1 MKKYVK
7 ILTLAS
13 AGLALTTFLASC
25 GNSMEVTE
33 KDKFDYNLVSGVG
46 LLSNIDLSPK
56 TKLTSNNITELT
68 EDEKNDIIKNLD
80 LAQTTVN
87 GGLVKS
93 ERKASDKEGYE
104 YCYTL
109 SAETIV
115 GTNDVYTFYYNGD
128 ISENSSK
135 KKENEVKEKI
145 DGVCYI
151 DGKEYTVSG
160 KREVE
165 DDEEELHLHI
175 KYDEKNYVHVKSE
188 KEDDE
193 EEFQYTL
200 VQDGKEVLK
209 TKLEYEVDEDGEI
222 EMEFKSQTSNGEMKY
237 EYDFYNKDNKSYIDV
252 EIQKNNDKI
261 EKTILVS
268 IVDGK
273 PSYQFI

>member
-25 GNSMEVTE
+25 GNSKEVTE

-46 LLSNIDLSPK
+46 LLNNMNLSPK

-68 EDEKNDIIKNLD
+68 EDEKNDIIKNLE

-109 SAETIV
+109 SAETIL
-115 GTNDVYTFYYNGD
+115 GTNDVYTFYYNGE
-128 ISENSSK
+128 ILENSSK
-135 KKENEVKEKI
+135 KKEDEVKEKI

-151 DGKEYTVSG
+151 DGKE
-160 KREVE
+160 
-165 DDEEELHLHI
+165 
-175 KYDEKNYVHVKSE
+175 
-188 KEDDE
+188 
-193 EEFQYTL
+193 
-200 VQDGKEVLK
+200 VLK
-209 TKLEYEVDEDGEI
+209 TKLEYEIDEDGEI
-222 EMEFKSQTSNGEMKY
+222 EMEFKSQTSNGEIKY

-261 EKTILVS
+261 EKTILVT